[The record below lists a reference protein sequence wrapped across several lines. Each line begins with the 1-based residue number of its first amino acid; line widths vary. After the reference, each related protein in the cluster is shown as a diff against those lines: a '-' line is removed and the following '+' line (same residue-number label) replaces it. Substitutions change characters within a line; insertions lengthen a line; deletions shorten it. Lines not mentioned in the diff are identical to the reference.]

1 MPVYEFAIQT
11 RREVTVG
18 IAQHLGLDKPS
29 PPKEQRGGEEE
40 DWRKIF
46 RMSLKHRDERGHE
59 HEVAEWDERDLYAK
73 GISMDTIVHGVELA
87 ACRDA
92 AYQPYG
98 EVVYVLA
105 FHGKDHPNRSRFM
118 FKIQGG
124 QEVQNLAMTHGMMG
138 GRDSV
143 QSASLAERLIP
154 DILKYVD
161 GKEERLTRRETH
173 FLDTIVKQL
182 AARDEVIQQYTDREM
197 NLIEIER
204 NADDHAYDRNKKRK
218 EEEADEK
225 RKQELMD
232 LVKEHGPKAMPYV
245 IGALKRLSGGG
256 VSQEAS
262 QGPGYGEGYGAGYGG
277 YGDWYGTPPKPEERR
292 QSREQREK
300 PEARGKSSNGYASSN
315 GNASSNGHGR
325 EGSEEAEGGAQDVET
340 GEKEKSSEG
349 DEPSMLDQLKL
360 RVAFDTSRFVM
371 LAQGRN
377 KLEAIRGALSESQWD
392 VFMEIKKAVE
402 SEDLDSNESVQ
413 KVADLALQFGMV
425 VKLDPATGEKLLEA
439 LDNITRL
446 ALLELSKLLAFYYE
460 HLQK

>member
-1 MPVYEFAIQT
+1 MPVYEFAPHT

-29 PPKEQRGGEEE
+29 PPKEHRGGEEE

-46 RMSLKHRDERGHE
+46 RMSLIHRDERGHE
-59 HEVAEWDERDLYAK
+59 HAVAEWDERDLYAK

-87 ACRDA
+87 SCRDA

-98 EVVYVLA
+98 EVVYVLS

-138 GRDSV
+138 GRDGMQAS
-143 QSASLAERLIP
+143 SLAERLIP

-161 GKEERLTRRETH
+161 GKEERLTRREVH

-182 AARDEVIQQYTDREM
+182 AARDEIIQQYTDRET
-197 NLIEIER
+197 NLIEIAR
-204 NADDHAYDRNKKRK
+204 NADDHAYERNKKRK

-232 LVKEHGPKAMPYV
+232 LVKEHGPKAMPHI

-256 VSQEAS
+256 AAQEAP
-262 QGPGYGEGYGAGYGG
+262 QGAGYGAGYGES
-277 YGDWYGTPPKPEERR
+277 YGDWYGGPPKPEGRR
-292 QSREQREK
+292 PSQQKKRSEQPESEK
-300 PEARGKSSNGYASSN
+300 QTN
-315 GNASSNGHGR
+315 GNARGRREDAESSARGAA
-325 EGSEEAEGGAQDVET
+325 AED
-340 GEKEKSSEG
+340 EKEKGPEG
-349 DEPSMLDQLKL
+349 EAGEGGDSGEPSMLDQIKL

-371 LAQGRN
+371 LAQGRS
-377 KLEAIRGALSESQWD
+377 KLEAIHGALSKTQWD
-392 VFMEIKKAVE
+392 LFLEIKKVVE

-413 KVADLALQFGMV
+413 KVADLALQFGMAM
-425 VKLDPATGEKLLEA
+425 KLDPEVGDKLLEA

-446 ALLELSKLLAFYYE
+446 ALLELSKLLAIYYE
-460 HLQK
+460 QLQKS